1 MFSKNLNKEKPAYGG
16 IEESIPNSLLPKET
30 ETLVVGGGLLGLSA
44 ALSLAE
50 AGHDVTL
57 VEMNK
62 IGDGPS
68 GRSGGHLWP
77 GYEMFL
83 SEMKE
88 KFGRDLTLKAWK
100 LTDDALSEVHRR
112 LNKREDKCDFTPGL
126 MVTSKTESQA
136 EWLEKEAL
144 DFKDFGLE
152 FASYVE
158 GEDLKKNYINTDQY
172 LNGIFFLGEEGR
184 QYGHLNP
191 LKYAQTTAILAHEA
205 GAKLIEETVV
215 EKISQM
221 KDARYLIKTSQ
232 GEVIAKNI
240 VLATGADF
248 FRPKG
253 IDYSIVSRDNI
264 STQTVILATE
274 PISEK
279 LALEMIPGK
288 VCFADCDDRD
298 MNYVAL
304 IADSER
310 SDYYR
315 LTFGGADALMQAET
329 ISEIPK
335 IEKEMRRMFPQL
347 DRENIK
353 VEKIWGGNCDMSST
367 LLPSILNPHP
377 GIFHADGFSGQ
388 GMINTTLYG
397 TAIAEKILGKDT
409 GKFEILEKLNPPPYS
424 KNFLIAWLQVVR
436 AVFFGSTKV

>member
-1 MFSKNLNKEKPAYGG
+1 MLFKNLNKEKPVYDGVETG
-16 IEESIPNSLLPKET
+16 IPNSILLKET
-30 ETLVVGGGLLGLSA
+30 ETLVVGGGLLGLST
-44 ALSLAE
+44 ALTLAE
-50 AGHDVTL
+50 AGRDVTL

-68 GRSGGHLWP
+68 GRSGGQLWP

-88 KFGRDLTLKAWK
+88 KFGQELTLKAWK
-100 LTDDALSEVHRR
+100 LTDNALLEVHRR
-112 LNKREDKCDFTPGL
+112 FNKREDRCDFIAGL

-136 EWLEKEAL
+136 AWLEKEAQ
-144 DFKDFGLE
+144 DFKDFGLG

-158 GEDLKKNYINTDQY
+158 GEDLKKNYINTDRY

-184 QYGHLNP
+184 QYGHINP
-191 LKYAQTTAILAHEA
+191 LKYTQTTALLAHEA
-205 GAKLIEETVV
+205 GAKLIENTAV
-215 EKISQM
+215 EKIFQM
-221 KDARYLIKTSQ
+221 KDARYLVTTSH
-232 GEVIAKNI
+232 GEVVTKNI

-248 FRPKG
+248 WRPKG
-253 IDYSIVSRDNI
+253 IDYRIIPRGNI
-264 STQTVILATE
+264 PAQTVILATE
-274 PISEK
+274 PIPEK

-298 MNYVAL
+298 MNYAAL
-304 IADSER
+304 IPDSDR
-310 SDYYR
+310 AGHYR

-335 IEKEMRRMFPQL
+335 IEKEMRTMFPQL
-347 DRENIK
+347 DREQIK

-367 LLPSILNPHP
+367 LLPSILNPRP

-388 GMINTTLYG
+388 GMVNTTLYG
-397 TAIAEKILGKDT
+397 AAIAEKILGKDT

-424 KNFLIAWLQVVR
+424 KNILIALLQVVR
-436 AVFFGSTKV
+436 VFFFKSA